1 MSVYRAAG
9 GRRVALRGP
18 PIGPEQAVEFKG
30 DERLARGRRWRE
42 VAGCTA
48 FEAMLASDAA
58 ATSPVIT
65 TARAQASWPSPHRVP
80 HLASKR
86 HWLTFRSEGYFAT
99 VDRLTRSTR
108 DLLNTLATITEKKK
122 ARFPSLAGAWADT
135 MTAHGRLML
144 TVLAEFE
151 RELIRAPH
159 RRLSDAFTPRIEAL
173 CSFGRF
179 AGYQFRNGI
188 FDPSAISSPRNGPYM
203 PCCISAAVTAD
214 IARSM
219 CGHGPTITRRIG
231 RGPLCLIDSL

>member
-108 DLLNTLATITEKKK
+108 DLLNTLATITIPRRRVGRHNDS
-122 ARFPSLAGAWADT
+122 ARAFD
-135 MTAHGRLML
+135 AH
-144 TVLAEFE
+144 
-151 RELIRAPH
+151 RARGVRARVDPRPAPATLRRIH
-159 RRLSDAFTPRIEAL
+159 ATHRGPMQLWPLRRLP
-173 CSFGRF
+173 
-179 AGYQFRNGI
+179 
-188 FDPSAISSPRNGPYM
+188 ISEW
-203 PCCISAAVTAD
+203 D
-214 IARSM
+214 F
-219 CGHGPTITRRIG
+219 
-231 RGPLCLIDSL
+231 